1 MKFGP
6 EDAAALHRI
15 LQWRRDVRHF
25 RPDPIPEPLI
35 EELAEAMERSPSVG
49 NARPWQVVRVDDPAL
64 RGALR
69 AEFARC
75 NAAAAAQYHGRR
87 REDYQALKLAG
98 LDHAP
103 LQLAV
108 FTRIDPDEGHRLGRA
123 TMPQTLHQST
133 AMAIHTLWLAARVRN
148 LGLGMVSILD
158 PQRVSALLDMPPDWE
173 FSAWLCLGWPEFD
186 DDTPLLD
193 RIGWQKNLTRSWLR
207 R

>member
-1 MKFGP
+1 MNFGR
-6 EDAAALHRI
+6 EDVAALHRI

-25 RPDPIPEPLI
+25 RPDPIPEPLV
-35 EELAEAMERSPSVG
+35 EELAEAMELSPSVG

-64 RGALR
+64 RAALR

-75 NAAAAAQYHGRR
+75 NAAAAAQYHGRQ

-98 LDHAP
+98 LDRAP

-158 PQRVSALLDMPPDWE
+158 PQRVGALLDMPPDWE
-173 FSAWLCLGWPEFD
+173 FSAWLCLGWPEID

-193 RIGWQKNLTRSWLR
+193 RTGWQKNLTRTWLR